1 MSPRAGAGTV
11 AANGVLHIVYPSL
24 IAEPRKAGTLT
35 PPRPSIPVPDVL
47 FRRLLLPA
55 ALLALVAAALL
66 ATAPAASAKA
76 KTCGEKVVDDWYG
89 DGRVDEV
96 FPTHCYL
103 DAIRSLPVDVK
114 DYSNAEEDIRRA
126 LAYARQHKPDPG
138 PTGGPA
144 PTDTGG
150 SVGEPPTTTTNPV
163 DDPTVPSVTTD
174 DPGSDTLATPGAA
187 LVSLPGSVVST
198 GTLDPGPL
206 VSSPPWV
213 VGGSTAVLV
222 CVGAGPP
229 VGPGSVLCSRA

>member
-1 MSPRAGAGTV
+1 VSPRAGAGTV

-126 LAYARQHKPDPG
+126 LAFAGQGEPDPG
-138 PTGGPA
+138 PSGGPA
-144 PTDTGG
+144 PTGTN
-150 SVGEPPTTTTNPV
+150 GEDPPGTTPTSPTTPPDETSGTGETIAGGGV
-163 DDPTVPSVTTD
+163 DTSGPS
-174 DPGSDTLATPGAA
+174 
-187 LVSLPGSVVST
+187 SLPIPLLVLGGLALLLLAAGGAGYLSRRAQARRN
-198 GTLDPGPL
+198 GGPPGP
-206 VSSPPWV
+206 
-213 VGGSTAVLV
+213 A
-222 CVGAGPP
+222 
-229 VGPGSVLCSRA
+229 

>member
-24 IAEPRKAGTLT
+24 IAEPRKAGRLI

-174 DPGSDTLATPGAA
+174 DPGSDTLATPGVDTSGPSSVPIPLLILGGLALLLLAA
-187 LVSLPGSVVST
+187 GGAGYLSRRAQARRNGGP
-198 GTLDPGPL
+198 PGP
-206 VSSPPWV
+206 
-213 VGGSTAVLV
+213 A
-222 CVGAGPP
+222 
-229 VGPGSVLCSRA
+229 

>member
-96 FPTHCYL
+96 FPAHCYL

-163 DDPTVPSVTTD
+163 DDPTVPTVTTD
-174 DPGSDTLATPGAA
+174 DPASDTLATPGVDTSGPSSVPIPLLILGGLALLLLAA
-187 LVSLPGSVVST
+187 GGAGYLSRRAQARRNGGP
-198 GTLDPGPL
+198 PGP
-206 VSSPPWV
+206 
-213 VGGSTAVLV
+213 A
-222 CVGAGPP
+222 
-229 VGPGSVLCSRA
+229 

>member
-24 IAEPRKAGTLT
+24 IAEPRKAGRLI

-47 FRRLLLPA
+47 IRRLLLPA

-174 DPGSDTLATPGAA
+174 DPGSDTLATPGVDTSGPSSVPIPLLILGGLALLLLAA
-187 LVSLPGSVVST
+187 GGAGYLSRRSQARRNGGP
-198 GTLDPGPL
+198 PGP
-206 VSSPPWV
+206 
-213 VGGSTAVLV
+213 A
-222 CVGAGPP
+222 
-229 VGPGSVLCSRA
+229 

>member
-1 MSPRAGAGTV
+1 M
-11 AANGVLHIVYPSL
+11 
-24 IAEPRKAGTLT
+24 
-35 PPRPSIPVPDVL
+35 PVPDVL

-174 DPGSDTLATPGAA
+174 DPGSDTLATPGVDTSGPSSVPIPLLILGGLALLLLAA
-187 LVSLPGSVVST
+187 GGAGYLSRRAQARRNGGP
-198 GTLDPGPL
+198 PGP
-206 VSSPPWV
+206 
-213 VGGSTAVLV
+213 A
-222 CVGAGPP
+222 
-229 VGPGSVLCSRA
+229 